1 MGSQIINKSNN
12 NKPSFYAILLNS
24 LILISLFLQPIN
36 HVAAEETLSSL
47 QNKLQASKKT
57 YQTQTKQQTQL
68 ESEIAKSE
76 KQTALVSLQLQKTK
90 QSLERESQHLLK
102 LKNETK
108 QLKIDKAKQQKLL
121 EQQLISAYMAG
132 QNDLIKLLLNQED
145 LSQIIRAKSYY
156 HYLNEARLA
165 SIEQLQATHLRIEK
179 NSDEQERSL
188 LKLKNMRDQ
197 QVNSKSKLVS
207 ERKKRNNALRTLK
220 KDINYQSSRLA
231 QLGDAEKKL
240 KDKLEEQKQKQARE
254 EKARAIAQAKRLAAE
269 KAQALA
275 KAKAKES
282 AAEETQKSKWIKP
295 QSLDKNSA
303 KIAKFKGRLNWPIN
317 GKVIAYFNSK
327 RSDQV
332 KWKGISIAANE
343 GEKVRAVASGKVL
356 FAGYFKGYG
365 MVIALDHNDDYITLY
380 GYNQTL
386 LQKTGDIV
394 SQGDA
399 IALAGQSGGQD
410 KNSLY
415 FELSHKGQAQNPLSW
430 LRKRSR

>member
-1 MGSQIINKSNN
+1 
-12 NKPSFYAILLNS
+12 
-24 LILISLFLQPIN
+24 
-36 HVAAEETLSSL
+36 
-47 QNKLQASKKT
+47 
-57 YQTQTKQQTQL
+57 
-68 ESEIAKSE
+68 
-76 KQTALVSLQLQKTK
+76 
-90 QSLERESQHLLK
+90 
-102 LKNETK
+102 
-108 QLKIDKAKQQKLL
+108 
-121 EQQLISAYMAG
+121 
-132 QNDLIKLLLNQED
+132 
-145 LSQIIRAKSYY
+145 
-156 HYLNEARLA
+156 
-165 SIEQLQATHLRIEK
+165 
-179 NSDEQERSL
+179 
-188 LKLKNMRDQ
+188 MRDQ
-197 QVNSKSKLVS
+197 QVNSKNKLVN

-220 KDINYQSSRLA
+220 KDINYQSARLA

-240 KDKLEEQKQKQARE
+240 KDKLEEQKKKQARE
-254 EKARAIAQAKRLAAE
+254 EKARAIAQAKRLAEE

-275 KAKAKES
+275 ETKAKKS
-282 AAEETQKSKWIKP
+282 APEETQKSKWIKP

-365 MVIALDHNDDYITLY
+365 MVIALDHSDDYITLY

-410 KNSLY
+410 RNSLY
-415 FELSHKGQAQNPLSW
+415 FELSHKGQAQNPISW
-430 LRKRSR
+430 LRKRGR